1 MASTAGA
8 GAKPRGRRGRRGTVC
23 APPVML
29 EAGWKPKVVAKS
41 LAEKA
46 RYAFAVLVIVVWLG
60 LCVFGCLASYMTSV
74 HAVSLFCTLL
84 VCSICEVVANNI
96 LFAGLDDR
104 DRDVIVDAMEEKSFS
119 AVRDRPTTQ
128 CDDDDGPSSCF
139 VWFVL
144 FAQLCRRGACART
157 VLFACTRMM

>member
-46 RYAFAVLVIVVWLG
+46 RYAFAVFVIVVVLARVVCVRLCG
-60 LCVFGCLASYMTSV
+60 LVHDKCPCCLVVV
-74 HAVSLFCTLL
+74 HSPCLQHL
-84 VCSICEVVANNI
+84 
-96 LFAGLDDR
+96 
-104 DRDVIVDAMEEKSFS
+104 
-119 AVRDRPTTQ
+119 
-128 CDDDDGPSSCF
+128 
-139 VWFVL
+139 
-144 FAQLCRRGACART
+144 
-157 VLFACTRMM
+157 